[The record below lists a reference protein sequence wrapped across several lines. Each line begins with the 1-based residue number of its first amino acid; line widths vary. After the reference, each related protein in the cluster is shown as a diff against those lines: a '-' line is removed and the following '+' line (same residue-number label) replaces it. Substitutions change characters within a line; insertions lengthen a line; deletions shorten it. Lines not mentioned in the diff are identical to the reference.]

1 MSFWC
6 PFLATSF
13 VIHLASIAVRWK
25 SMTTLIPHTSARKD
39 HTMQI
44 NRGKSASL
52 HCESWL
58 PATSQSQNHSII
70 RRWNPTVTSKIT
82 SLLLPQKILDRR
94 ILDHTDCTWEISK
107 LVPVKGIK
115 TMTKSCA
122 GLAKYISGVW
132 RERKGWELYWR
143 VLAHGSQRPSDID
156 QKTIRSRIS
165 GVSKYCR

>member
-58 PATSQSQNHSII
+58 PATSQSQNHSI

-82 SLLLPQKILDRR
+82 SLLLPQKMLDRQ
-94 ILDHTDCTWEISK
+94 ILNHTDCTWE
-107 LVPVKGIK
+107 GDIK
-115 TMTKSCA
+115 SGTCKRNQDNDKILCQTRQVRKWRLAGAERVGALLKSFSSWIPKA
-122 GLAKYISGVW
+122 IRYRPENNKVQDIW
-132 RERKGWELYWR
+132 
-143 VLAHGSQRPSDID
+143 SQ
-156 QKTIRSRIS
+156 
-165 GVSKYCR
+165 